1 MSKYIRHER
10 SQRKHPVA
18 SSAASLIKPP
28 LVPVA
33 PKERPGWK
41 GPGFVKKTQKQS
53 AVKAENLK
61 SGNVAPVIQQQY
73 LPLQLQQ
80 SILNILRTA
89 FPVCQDYEA
98 IKPILQEIRLAIY
111 NGDSEQAFSR
121 PDQSEAYAVRWSSVR
136 ALCCATVIL
145 EILQGF
151 PEETW
156 AKNFLDHAHDSET
169 SPRATC
175 LGGGA
180 TELLTFATVVR
191 HVRHLTGLHI
201 QTDGQHVTDE
211 VSQIQASYS
220 RGLDLYLV
228 DRADWAPAISSLE
241 KGLLAPPVLSK
252 YASQSAI
259 QNNASFSA
267 SDDLRVSFQQSDVLD
282 VGQQDLAAT
291 IGQAPTLVTLFFTLG
306 DLCTTSTAKAAA
318 LLLTLTLEAPRE
330 SLLLV
335 VDSAESTRDLVAANQ
350 AGKKVKRYGISNFLD
365 FVLMQKLDSEAAD
378 GEVAW
383 EELIRD
389 KNRLFK
395 LADGLQFP
403 LSLDHVNFQL
413 HLFKK
418 R

>member
-1 MSKYIRHER
+1 MSKYIRHEK

-28 LVPVA
+28 LVPIA

-41 GPGFVKKTQKQS
+41 GPGFVKKTQKQP
-53 AVKAENLK
+53 AVKVGLSKPGNL
-61 SGNVAPVIQQQY
+61 APVIQQQY

-80 SILNILRTA
+80 LLLNVLRTA
-89 FPVCQDYEA
+89 FPVCQDYET
-98 IKPILQEIRLAIY
+98 IKPILQEIRLAIHDG
-111 NGDSEQAFSR
+111 NFEKAFSR

-151 PEETW
+151 SKETW
-156 AKNFLDHAHDSET
+156 VNDFLDHAHDSET

-175 LGGGA
+175 LGGGV
-180 TELLTFATVVR
+180 TELLTFAMVVR
-191 HVRHLTGLHI
+191 HIRHLTGLHS
-201 QTDGQHVTDE
+201 QVDGQHVTDD
-211 VSQIQASYS
+211 VSHNQASYT

-228 DRADWAPAISSLE
+228 DRANWAPAVSSLE
-241 KGLLAPPVLSK
+241 KGLLARPVLSK

-259 QNNASFSA
+259 LKNTSFTA
-267 SDDLRVSFQQSDVLD
+267 SDDLRVSFQQCDILEIS
-282 VGQQDLAAT
+282 QQDLAAI
-291 IGQAPTLVTLFFTLG
+291 IGQVPTLTTLFFTLG

-318 LLLTLTLEAPRE
+318 LLLMLTLEAPRD

-335 VDSAESTRDLVAANQ
+335 VDSAESTHDLVAANE
-350 AGKKVKRYGISNFLD
+350 AGKKPKRHGISNFLD
-365 FVLMQKLDSEAAD
+365 LVLMQKLDSEAAD
-378 GEVAW
+378 GETVW

-389 KNRLFK
+389 RNRLFRV
-395 LADGLQFP
+395 ADGLGFP